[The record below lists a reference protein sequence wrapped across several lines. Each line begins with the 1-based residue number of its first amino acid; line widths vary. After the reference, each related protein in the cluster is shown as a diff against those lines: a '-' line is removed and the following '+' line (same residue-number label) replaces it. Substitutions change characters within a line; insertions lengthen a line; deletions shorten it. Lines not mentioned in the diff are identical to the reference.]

1 MCADGHR
8 VDTRDCSGPDMAGHI
23 YMPCLH
29 VWACTCSHASPSTGA
44 LVRTISRA
52 EAEPLIKSGE
62 LVPSY
67 MYQDDKIKVMVK
79 LTKNL
84 TVVYSYT

>member
-1 MCADGHR
+1 M
-8 VDTRDCSGPDMAGHI
+8 
-23 YMPCLH
+23 
-29 VWACTCSHASPSTGA
+29 
-44 LVRTISRA
+44 RTISRA